1 MFTCN
6 DAALEAH
13 AAFPAGKVYRLL
25 RDDDQPV
32 VLEDLSPKDRKRE
45 YNALRAEQVRVYALE
60 RGITQ
65 AAARVEMRGLKNLR
79 ERAK

>member
-1 MFTCN
+1 MILTSN

-13 AAFPAGKVYRLL
+13 AAFPPGTVYRLL
-25 RDDDQPV
+25 SDDPEQV

-65 AAARVEMRGLKNLR
+65 AAARVEMRRGRPCRKS
-79 ERAK
+79 A

>member
-1 MFTCN
+1 MILTSN

-13 AAFPAGKVYRLL
+13 AAFPAGTVYRLL
-25 RDDDQPV
+25 SDDPEQAEV
-32 VLEDLSPKDRKRE
+32 DLSPQDRKRE

-65 AAARVEMRGLKNLR
+65 AAARVEMRRQK
-79 ERAK
+79 